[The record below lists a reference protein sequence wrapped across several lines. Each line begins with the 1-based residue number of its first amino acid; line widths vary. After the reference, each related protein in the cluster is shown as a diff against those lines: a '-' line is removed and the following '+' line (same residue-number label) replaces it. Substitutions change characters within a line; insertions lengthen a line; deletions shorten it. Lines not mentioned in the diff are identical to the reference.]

1 MLTKIFG
8 VMLLVVGGCL
18 ACGILIMVIGTLVGL
33 LMFALK
39 VAVPVLLV
47 YAGYRLLTRDRR
59 IVY

>member
-1 MLTKIFG
+1 MLSKCCG
-8 VMLLVVGGCL
+8 LVLLIIGGFL
-18 ACGILIMVIGTLVGL
+18 AVCILMMVIGTLVGL

>member
-1 MLTKIFG
+1 MLCKCCGLI
-8 VMLLVVGGCL
+8 LLIIGGCL
-18 ACGILIMVIGTLVGL
+18 AVGILMVVIGTLVGL

-59 IVY
+59 MVY